1 MYTCP
6 QTVKDYNLEKY
17 VFWDLRAAP
26 STATL
31 QTSTSPPPTEEE
43 DNDQSPDDGEI
54 PEIGDD
60 IEWSD
65 GQDKKEE
72 KDSGF
77 KRAREDEEV
86 EGTPHKRQKQS
97 LQEIPRGLKHNG
109 RGLGIS

>member
-43 DNDQSPDDGEI
+43 DND
-54 PEIGDD
+54 
-60 IEWSD
+60 
-65 GQDKKEE
+65 
-72 KDSGF
+72 
-77 KRAREDEEV
+77 
-86 EGTPHKRQKQS
+86 
-97 LQEIPRGLKHNG
+97 
-109 RGLGIS
+109 